1 MDAVEFLKERK
12 RMCTERKAVCTNC
25 PLIRKWVCTMGKY
38 IEEKEAR
45 EAVEI
50 VEKWAE
56 EHPVKTYKSE
66 YLRATELVGAKPTFY
81 VNGAPVFCLAD
92 FFGLDKM
99 PPWCFCR
106 VTSERCKECWEREIG
121 R

>member
-12 RMCTERKAVCTNC
+12 RMCAEYKSVCTKC
-25 PLIRKWVCTMGKY
+25 PLARKWTCTMGKY

-66 YLRATELVGAKPTFY
+66 YLRAAEYVGAKPTF
-81 VNGAPVFCLAD
+81 GKEGIPVICLID
-92 FFGLDKM
+92 FYGKDKQ
-99 PPWCFCR
+99 PTGCFVRDRGYSC
-106 VTSERCKECWEREIG
+106 VECWEREIK
-121 R
+121 